1 MDTSDTVFEA
11 EVQLDGEATAL
22 EQERRKDERAQVAS
36 KAAKGG
42 VTARYDELNE
52 RVPLLPGRRTSG
64 DGDGEEEDR
73 RPSWAG
79 STEFDHLPWHK
90 RPSIFWVLGPFFI
103 MACAFG
109 GIIAPKMNLI
119 QDLVC
124 REYIAERNMEPGYTW
139 LAPVDFNNI
148 EGGND
153 QCAIPEVSARTSMF
167 NLWGSLIAGMLSAF
181 TAPKLG
187 TLSDRYG
194 RKPILVITSLGT
206 ICGEVVTIFAATYPE
221 RFPVPLL
228 LLSYAFDGL
237 TGSFIVAMSIA
248 NAYATDC
255 TPPSMRNVAFG
266 YFHASLFTGIAIGP
280 IIAGYIVKWTGRI
293 VTVFWVLGAVHVA
306 FMLFVGFVVPESL
319 SDKRRALAQDK
330 HDAMQAEKDPNRDWI
345 NTLRSLNVLEPLHIL
360 RPKGPGSSKALR
372 RNLLV
377 LAAVDTIVFGVAMGS
392 MAVVI
397 IYMRQQFGWQ
407 TFESGKF
414 MTIVNSTRVVCLL
427 FILPTLTRLVRGT
440 PDPRKTKSTGAD
452 MFDLTIIRVAIFIDC
467 LGYLG
472 YTLSR
477 QGSAF
482 ILSGMVA
489 SFGGIGSPTLQS
501 ALTKHV
507 PADRTGQL
515 LGAIGL
521 LHALARV
528 VAPAVFSAIF
538 AATVGKFNQA
548 VFVCLCATFGLAF
561 VVSWFIKPHVY
572 YDEDKAERGDEEAEE
587 ASAEPYRI
595 PIVSSMTDAA
605 ANVIGNVKGSS
616 TAAAGSS

>member
-1 MDTSDTVFEA
+1 MDTSETAIEA
-11 EVQLDGEATAL
+11 EVRLAAEATAR
-22 EQERRKDERAQVAS
+22 EQQRRETERAQVAS
-36 KAAKGG
+36 KLAKGG
-42 VTARYDELNE
+42 VTTRHEEFGDERE
-52 RVPLLPGRRTSG
+52 PLLPGRRGSEREH
-64 DGDGEEEDR
+64 GEQEGDR
-73 RPSWAG
+73 RPSWPG
-79 STEFDHLPWHK
+79 SIDFEHLPWYR
-90 RPSIFWVLGPFFI
+90 RPSIYWVLGPFFI

-119 QDLVC
+119 LDLVC
-124 REYIAERNMEPGYTW
+124 REYISERNALNPGFTH
-139 LAPVDFNNI
+139 LIPVDFNNI

-153 QCAIPEVSARTSMF
+153 QCQIPEVSARTSMF
-167 NLWGSLIAGMLSAF
+167 NLWGSLIAGVLSAF

-187 TLSDRYG
+187 VLSDRYG

-206 ICGEVVTIFAATYPE
+206 ICGEVITIFAATYPNT
-221 RFPVPLL
+221 FPVPLL

-255 TPPSMRNVAFG
+255 TPPNMRNVAFG
-266 YFHASLFTGIAIGP
+266 YFHASLFTGIAVGP
-280 IIAGYIVKWTGRI
+280 IIAGYIVKWTGKI
-293 VTVFWVLGAVHVA
+293 VTIFWILGAVHVA

-319 SDKRRALAQDK
+319 SEKRKAIAQEK
-330 HDAMQAEKDPNRDWI
+330 HELLQAEKDPNRDWI
-345 NTLRSLNVLEPLHIL
+345 NNLRSFNILEPLKIL

-392 MAVVI
+392 MAVVL

-414 MTIVNSTRVVCLL
+414 MTIVNSTRVFCLL
-427 FILPTLTRLVRGT
+427 VILPGLTRIVRGKASS
-440 PDPRKTKSTGAD
+440 RKTKNTGAD
-452 MFDLTIIRVAIFIDC
+452 MFDLTIIRVAIFIDSM
-467 LGYLG
+467 GFLG
-472 YTLSR
+472 YTLAR

-482 ILSGMVA
+482 ILSGVVA
-489 SFGGIGSPTLQS
+489 SLGGIGSPTLQS

-528 VAPAVFSAIF
+528 VSPAVFSAIF

-561 VVSWFIKPHVY
+561 IVSWFITPHVY
-572 YDEDKAERGDEEAEE
+572 FDEDRADRGDEEVDEDINDLGTGVVSNIRG
-587 ASAEPYRI
+587 SA
-595 PIVSSMTDAA
+595 
-605 ANVIGNVKGSS
+605 N
-616 TAAAGSS
+616 AAAGSS

>member
-1 MDTSDTVFEA
+1 MDNSETVIEA
-11 EVQLDGEATAL
+11 ELQLDAEATAK
-22 EQERRKDERAQVAS
+22 EQSRRGHERGHIAT

-42 VTARYDELNE
+42 VTARYDDLNE
-52 RVPLLPGRRTSG
+52 RLPLLPGRRESR
-64 DGDGEEEDR
+64 DDDQEEENR
-73 RPSWAG
+73 RPSWSG
-79 STEFDHLPWHK
+79 STDFDNLPWYQ
-90 RPSIFWVLGPFFI
+90 RPSIWWVLAPFFV

-109 GIIAPKMNLI
+109 GIIAPKINLI
-119 QDLVC
+119 TDLIC
-124 REYIAERNMEPGYTW
+124 REYIAERNLVPGFTM
-139 LAPVDFNNI
+139 APVDFNNPA
-148 EGGND
+148 GGND
-153 QCAIPEVSARTSMF
+153 QCGIPEVSARTSMF
-167 NLWGSLIAGMLSAF
+167 NLWGSLIAGLLSAF

-187 TLSDRYG
+187 ALSDRYG
-194 RKPILVITSLGT
+194 RRPILVITSLGT
-206 ICGEVVTIFAATYPE
+206 ICGEVVTIFAATYPST
-221 RFPVPLL
+221 FPVPLL

-255 TPPSMRNVAFG
+255 TPPNMRNVAFG

-280 IIAGYIVKWTGRI
+280 IIAGYIVKWTGKI
-293 VTVFWVLGAVHVA
+293 VTVFYILGAVHVA

-319 SDKRRALAQDK
+319 SEKRRAVAKDK
-330 HDAMQAEKDPNRDWI
+330 HEAMQAEKDPNRDWI

-392 MAVVI
+392 MAVVL
-397 IYMRQQFGWQ
+397 IYIRQQFGWQ
-407 TFESGKF
+407 TYEAGKF
-414 MTIVNSTRVVCLL
+414 MTIVNSTRVICLL
-427 FILPTLTRLVRGT
+427 VILPTLTRLVRGK
-440 PDPRKTKSTGAD
+440 PDKANLAKSKNTGAD
-452 MFDLTIIRVAIFIDC
+452 WFDLTIIRAAIFVDSM
-467 LGYLG
+467 GYLG
-472 YTLSR
+472 YTLARS
-477 QGSAF
+477 GPAF
-482 ILSGMVA
+482 ILSGAIA

-521 LHALARV
+521 LHSLARI

-561 VVSWFIKPHVY
+561 IVSWFITPHG
-572 YDEDKAERGDEEAEE
+572 KTI
-587 ASAEPYRI
+587 SFPNSI
-595 PIVSSMTDAA
+595 T
-605 ANVIGNVKGSS
+605 
-616 TAAAGSS
+616 